1 MLNFATQSLQDL
13 QQQVPIISDKVLVDL
28 VNGIQVN
35 DDLIRFRQNRG
46 FIGRL
51 FDGVTGSDR
60 QILIDSNLNVG
71 IKSLHQWIL
80 ALADNLR
87 ISNVALEITQTKLLE
102 TRNALRNYRQEIDIL
117 KQITEHLQIQL
128 QQACHAT
135 LLCFARAAAY
145 LVPRRLRHNLRH
157 EFRSRRAAP

>member
-1 MLNFATQSLQDL
+1 MQNFVTQSLQDL
-13 QQQVPIISDKVLVDL
+13 EQQVPVISDKVLVDL

-60 QILIDSNLNVG
+60 QILIDTSFNVG
-71 IKSLHQWIL
+71 MKSLHQWVL

-87 ISNVALEITQTKLLE
+87 ISNIALEIMQTKLLE
-102 TRNALRNYRQEIDIL
+102 TRNALRN
-117 KQITEHLQIQL
+117 
-128 QQACHAT
+128 
-135 LLCFARAAAY
+135 
-145 LVPRRLRHNLRH
+145 
-157 EFRSRRAAP
+157 FRISCIA